1 MQITSSSSTAWLE
14 LESGFPYWTLTVS
27 ADLVQNGVYL
37 RTLLLR
43 KIIVQG
49 IEEGGRGSNFGFEI
63 RHLEKCHSPCNDGPS
78 NKASQNNPKIVPERF
93 YSKQVPRTN
102 GPEKKV
108 VAETGKMF
116 ASRNSKLFEDFGA
129 INLALKLTGITDEQ
143 SDIWNIFCLLFPI
156 W

>member
-1 MQITSSSSTAWLE
+1 MQITSSSSVWLE

-27 ADLVQNGVYL
+27 VDLVQNGVDL

-93 YSKQVPRTN
+93 YSKQVPRRYR
-102 GPEKKV
+102 PKEK
-108 VAETGKMF
+108 
-116 ASRNSKLFEDFGA
+116 SRRRNRENVCYAKFK
-129 INLALKLTGITDEQ
+129 IV
-143 SDIWNIFCLLFPI
+143 
-156 W
+156 